1 MNSTQPESPRATIA
15 NQIVRLHS
23 EYYGRGPTKAK
34 TYMVD
39 DLVVVVLEETFTPVE
54 RTLIERGEIDAIRE
68 IRHRFQMAMEVQFT
82 SVIEAATGRRVRAFM
97 SETDLDSDTSVEV
110 FLLHTARTSAA
121 SDVEEITPPI
131 DATKAAEEGEAA
143 ARDGAQST
151 GPAVP

>member
-1 MNSTQPESPRATIA
+1 
-15 NQIVRLHS
+15 
-23 EYYGRGPTKAK
+23 
-34 TYMVD
+34 MVD

-82 SVIEAATGRRVRAFM
+82 EVIEAATGRKVRAFM

-121 SDVEEITPPI
+121 SDVQEMSPLI
-131 DATKAAEEGEAA
+131 DATKAADEGEAA
-143 ARDGAQST
+143 ARDAAHSSE
-151 GPAVP
+151 PASP